1 MIKRRDIRDVEG
13 CWRGVIVNSQWLPQ
27 WLGTGPFPWFI
38 NSSSQS
44 DSVVEKSVP
53 NLEAYTQHYMGLNH
67 RPQDPCTRKYGPAF
81 SDIPPPVAQ
90 IFLVSLHL
98 STHHST
104 LGTWSRNNSDQSTQP
119 EIDAMHSQQKGP
131 PWWKENPHKKTRTIS
146 LLWVQSPLCSWIP
159 CIQKIAS
166 AGKRKKKILCRSK
179 LASVYAG
186 RVSPS
191 ALALSLSSQRSLL
204 H

>member
-81 SDIPPPVAQ
+81 SDIPPPGAQ

-104 LGTWSRNNSDQSTQP
+104 WGTWSRNNSDQSTKRARNRRNAQSTERAP
-119 EIDAMHSQQKGP
+119 VLKGKYSQANTPYLPAVNASTPVVVKYCIDPKCRFLEKKEWFFFSSAPAMNAGVEIKYCDLV
-131 PWWKENPHKKTRTIS
+131 TRRR
-146 LLWVQSPLCSWIP
+146 Q
-159 CIQKIAS
+159 
-166 AGKRKKKILCRSK
+166 
-179 LASVYAG
+179 
-186 RVSPS
+186 
-191 ALALSLSSQRSLL
+191 
-204 H
+204 